1 MEILGVIIACGAV
14 GAAFMY
20 TIWPIMRPQA
30 VEGVLPDEENARSL
44 LNRELMRLLME
55 REQAYKNIM
64 DIEFDKEMGKL
75 SEEDY
80 SQMMTRAR
88 AQAMEVLRR
97 LDARGVKEGMT
108 PLQMNEREAAQA
120 ATQLEA
126 KRPSSGK
133 ADVKKSPSH
142 DERLE
147 AEILSYRKQAE
158 KAQEDSPDSAPDEQT
173 KSIKPRFCA
182 SCGIAVDET
191 GNFCS
196 ACGHQI
202 N

>member
-1 MEILGVIIACGAV
+1 
-14 GAAFMY
+14 MY

-44 LNRELMRLLME
+44 SNRELMRLLME

-64 DIEFDKEMGKL
+64 DIEFDREMGKL
-75 SEEDY
+75 SDEDY
-80 SQMMTRAR
+80 AQMMTPAR

-133 ADVKKSPSH
+133 ADVKKSPSL

-147 AEILSYRKQAE
+147 TEILSYRKQAE
-158 KAQEDSPDSAPDEQT
+158 KAQDDSPDSAPDEQT

-182 SCGIAVDET
+182 SCGNAVDET
-191 GNFCS
+191 DNFCP